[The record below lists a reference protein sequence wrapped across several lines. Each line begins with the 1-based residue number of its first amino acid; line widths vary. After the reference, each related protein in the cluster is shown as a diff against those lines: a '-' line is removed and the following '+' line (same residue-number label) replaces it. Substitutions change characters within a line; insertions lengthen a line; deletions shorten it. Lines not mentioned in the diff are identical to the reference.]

1 MASEDSRPT
10 RDATT
15 RRNEST
21 VPEEENAGALAASV
35 AALEGDRYVLGDV
48 LGVGGMGEVRACFD
62 SHMAREVAMKVV
74 RTDRDASKLEARF
87 LAEARVQGGLEH
99 PGIVPVHDVGRDD
112 SGRAFFTMK
121 RVHGVALDVVLARL
135 QRGEAAAV
143 REYTLHRLLTIFV
156 QVCLTV
162 DFAHTRGVSHRDLK
176 PSNVMMGDHGEVYVL
191 DWGIAK
197 VRRPPV
203 VGVTG
208 DETGP
213 AGVASAPATSATFV
227 GTLGYVAPELA
238 AGSRGNAL
246 SDVFSLGAILFE
258 ILTGDPLVADDVAA
272 YRFLRDPVSVERRPR
287 VRAPSLDVPA
297 ELDAICYRAT
307 SPDPTVRFA
316 TARALH
322 DAVESFLS
330 GDRDVLARRKL
341 AGEHLARATG
351 MLTRALAGPL
361 DSDEMAE
368 ALRDAGRAVALSPED
383 PKAVGVL
390 VRLLTAPSEQLP
402 PEVDAQLTQLSAE
415 RLQRAIPGWALIA
428 LPLGWAT
435 VYPVVLIVGGVRDW
449 FEALLV
455 PVVWLLAGAA
465 MYADLKMSK
474 SRLGSWVSV
483 AAAMAA
489 VASTTVL
496 TGPLIVL
503 PAMTVGV
510 AMGAALRPAR
520 FRLATVLGCLVLVGT
535 AALAW
540 SGIHDVY
547 HFEAGA
553 IVPRFAQPVTIT
565 SLYCGTTALHVLALL
580 VGARFATRYRKALDA
595 AEMQTVLTSWRLTKL
610 LPRELLHSTPAA
622 RDTSA

>member
-1 MASEDSRPT
+1 MASEGSRPT

-21 VPEEENAGALAASV
+21 FPDEESAGAVAAGV
-35 AALEGDRYVLGDV
+35 AALEADRYVLGDV

-62 SHMAREVAMKVV
+62 SHLAREVAMKFV
-74 RTDRDASKLEARF
+74 RTDRDASKLEGRF

-99 PGIVPVHDVGRDD
+99 PGIVPVHDVGRDG

-121 RVHGVALDVVLARL
+121 RVHGVTLDVVLARL
-135 QRGEAAAV
+135 QRREVAAT
-143 REYTLHRLLTIFV
+143 REYTLHRLLTIFA

-197 VRRPPV
+197 VRRPA
-203 VGVTG
+203 VTGFGG

-213 AGVASAPATSATFV
+213 AGVAGAPATSATFV

-238 AGSRGNAL
+238 AGSRGNGL

-258 ILTGDPLVADDVAA
+258 ILTGESLVGDDAAA
-272 YRFLRDPVSVERRPR
+272 YRFLREPSSVERRPR
-287 VRAPSLDVPA
+287 VRAASRDVPA

-307 SPDPTVRFA
+307 SPDPTVRFG

-341 AGEHLARATG
+341 AGEHLARATA
-351 MLTRALAGPL
+351 MLTRALAGPI
-361 DSDEMAE
+361 DSEEMAE
-368 ALRDAGRAVALSPED
+368 ALRDAGRAVALSPDD

-390 VRLLTAPSEQLP
+390 VRLLTVPPERLP
-402 PEVDAQLTQLSAE
+402 PEVDARITQLSAE

-428 LPLGWAT
+428 LPLAWVIA
-435 VYPVVLIVGGVRDW
+435 YPVVLVVGGVRDW
-449 FEALLV
+449 FQALLV
-455 PVVWLLAGAA
+455 PVVWLVAGAA
-465 MYADLKMSK
+465 MYADLKMSR

-483 AAAMAA
+483 VAAMTA

-496 TGPLIVL
+496 AGPLIVV
-503 PAMTVGV
+503 PAMTIGV
-510 AMGAALRPAR
+510 AMGATLRPAR
-520 FRLATVLGCLVLVGT
+520 RMLSTVLGCVVLVGT
-535 AALAW
+535 ALLAW
-540 SGIHDVY
+540 S
-547 HFEAGA
+547 
-553 IVPRFAQPVTIT
+553 
-565 SLYCGTTALHVLALL
+565 
-580 VGARFATRYRKALDA
+580 K
-595 AEMQTVLTSWRLTKL
+595 
-610 LPRELLHSTPAA
+610 
-622 RDTSA
+622 